1 MKLPV
6 IRGRIDRRIL
16 VNYRVDAQCLEK
28 ILPVP
33 FRPKLVH
40 GFGVAGICLIRLKQV
55 RAAGCPTWMGMS
67 SENAA
72 HRIAVEWD
80 TDDGC
85 REGVYIP
92 RRDTDSRLVS
102 LAGGRLFP
110 GMQSHATFQVRESE
124 THYDIG
130 LVSDDG
136 LTRVNLTAHRASQ
149 LPADSLFE
157 SLAHASQFF
166 QAGAVGYSATANRLR
181 HEGMELCAESWKL
194 EPLVVEGVESSFFDD
209 RTAFPPGAAE
219 LDSAFL
225 MQDIEHTWQSLPELC
240 GSARRQVSALGA
252 GS

>member
-16 VNYRVDAQCLEK
+16 VNYRVDAQCLER

-55 RAAGCPTWMGMS
+55 RAAGCPAWTGMS

-72 HRIAVEWD
+72 HRVAVEWD
-80 TDDGC
+80 TEDGC
-85 REGVYIP
+85 SEGVYIP
-92 RRDTDSRLVS
+92 RRDTSSRLVS

-110 GMQSHATFQVRESE
+110 GMQSHATFQVRESG

-130 LVSDDG
+130 LDSDDR
-136 LTRVNLTAHRASQ
+136 LTRVHLTAHRASH
-149 LPADSLFE
+149 LPPDSVFE
-157 SLAHASQFF
+157 SLRQATQFF
-166 QAGAVGYSATANRLR
+166 QAGAVGYSATTNRSR
-181 HEGMELCAESWKL
+181 HEGMELCAMNWNL
-194 EPLVVEGVESSFFDD
+194 DPLVVEGVESSFFDD
-209 RTAFPPGAAE
+209 RNAFPAGAAE

-225 MQDIEHTWQSLPELC
+225 MQGIEHTWQSLPDIC
-240 GSARRQVSALGA
+240 GIARMEGSALGV
-252 GS
+252 GK